1 MSFAISGL
9 PVEPFS
15 PLFGRSDRDLAALGV
30 RRVLIEEPRV
40 APCRITL
47 RDAEPGET
55 VLLLNHEH
63 QSAPTPYRSAHA
75 IYVREIA
82 KAAATLV
89 DEIPDVFVGRILSL
103 RAFDSAGMMTDAD
116 LCEGDE
122 APALIERLLEDPAV
136 DYLHAHSARRGC
148 FFARIDRA

>member
-15 PLFGRSDRDLAALGV
+15 PLFGRSDRDLADLGV
-30 RRVLIEEPRV
+30 RRVLVEAPRV
-40 APCRITL
+40 APCRVTL

-82 KAAATLV
+82 KAAA
-89 DEIPDVFVGRILSL
+89 PLSMKS
-103 RAFDSAGMMTDAD
+103 RMSSWAASSPSAPST
-116 LCEGDE
+116 
-122 APALIERLLEDPAV
+122 APA
-136 DYLHAHSARRGC
+136 
-148 FFARIDRA
+148 